1 MTLNQYRKW
10 ADEVGGEIGSKV
22 HEILNEL
29 EEARNIAEGKKIP
42 PLLGSTEVAGI
53 LGIDPKNMHHTR
65 RTKFFPAPDIEVGKR
80 PFWFKTTIQVY
91 QDKIEEWRS
100 KK

>member
-10 ADEVGGEIGSKV
+10 ADEVGGETGSKM
-22 HEILNEL
+22 HDLINEL
-29 EEARNIAEGKKIP
+29 EEARNIIKGKKFP
-42 PLLGSTEVAGI
+42 PLLGSTEVAEMI
-53 LGIDPKNMHHTR
+53 GIDPKNMHHTR
-65 RTKFFPAPDIEVGKR
+65 KTKLFPAPDSMVGTR
-80 PFWFKTTIQVY
+80 PFWFKTTIQEY